1 MNEQE
6 IEQFINL
13 FKNLYGWNLY
23 ARCGNGKQDYDT
35 YTYKYVDD
43 ANICITINPVNK
55 NFSFSKNVDFLFE
68 LKSNAFSPLDHPG
81 HFEKFYLKFRNIVLD
96 KGLN

>member
-6 IEQFINL
+6 IKQFI
-13 FKNLYGWNLY
+13 KPYEEVYGWQLF
-23 ARCGNGKQDYDT
+23 ARCGNGVQDSDT
-35 YTYKYVDD
+35 YSYEFIDD

-55 NFSFSKNVDFLFE
+55 NFSFNKNVEFLFE
-68 LKSNAFSPLDHPG
+68 LKSNEFSPLDHPG
-81 HFEKFYLKFRNIVLD
+81 HFEKNYLKFRRIVLE